1 MKLGVVAVYMV
12 RPENERLLDLH
23 LDSLRAHTAAP
34 FAIYGC
40 VNRLEPALRGRL
52 AALPE
57 FESVAIPDTALRKSE
72 EHAYYLERL
81 IDAAVG
87 DGATH
92 VAVLHVDSFPVRSG
106 WDADLADRLSVSR
119 PFAAAV
125 RDSRLDRKPFTAGML
140 IASDFVRERRPSFLL
155 DDEERASAAYRA
167 YRRRFRHHP
176 DSGVGYGFLAFRDGL
191 DWVALERTNRGEDHC
206 HFGSVYGDTFFHLGA
221 AAWKRKDFPGSRG
234 PTATVDV
241 RARLAPRLSSMIPA
255 GMRVAIKRALNRTV
269 PALDL
274 GRKYAA
280 NEEAFNA
287 VRDRLFSDPDSY
299 IRYLRFG

>member
-1 MKLGVVAVYMV
+1 MKLGIVVVYMV
-12 RPENERLLDLH
+12 REGNEQLLDLH
-23 LDSLRAHTAAP
+23 LEYVRRHTTVPYAL
-34 FAIYGC
+34 YGC
-40 VNRLEPALRGRL
+40 VNRLAPALRERL
-52 AALPE
+52 AACPDVVALGLP
-57 FESVAIPDTALRKSE
+57 ATDLRKSE
-72 EHAYYLERL
+72 EHAHYLERL
-81 IDAAVG
+81 IDAALA

-92 VAVLHVDSFPVRSG
+92 VAVLHVDSFPVRAG
-106 WDADLADRLSVSR
+106 WDGELAEKLSPSC

-125 RDSRLDRKPFTAGML
+125 RDARLDRKPFTAGML
-140 IASDFVRERRPSFLL
+140 IASDFLRERRPHFLL
-155 DDEERASAAYRA
+155 GDGERASAAYRA
-167 YRRRFRHHP
+167 YRKRFRHHP
-176 DSGVGYGFLAFRDGL
+176 DSGVGYGFLAFRGGL

-234 PTATVDV
+234 PTPALDV
-241 RARLAPRLSSMIPA
+241 RAHLASRVSEWVPRKVRI
-255 GMRVAIKRALNRTV
+255 GVKRALNRTL

-287 VRDRLFSDPDSY
+287 VRSRLFSDPEAY